1 MGDDDSGSSCS
12 CNCGGCLTAL
22 VVGTA
27 IVGSIALGGVGN
39 AWDKVQS
46 IWDYD
51 NQTEAAHKIADE
63 DGDGVLS
70 PEERFGLYK
79 KMGIPTIEGEVPK
92 VKVPYS
98 TLAELTQKYGQQF

>member
-1 MGDDDSGSSCS
+1 MGDDNSGGC
-12 CNCGGCLTAL
+12 CGCLTVLAI
-22 VVGTA
+22 GTA
-27 IVGSIALGGVGN
+27 IVGTLALGGLGN